1 MVMPRQLLLQ
11 KKSRSLTWCFLS
23 SSNNGGRSF
32 CSSSSS
38 NNNNNKNYINKFWI
52 WTTTPRLNWKN
63 NIKEAVIATMV
74 FGVTGTTTM
83 FLIRPCLKTVFGLE
97 GSLLEGPNSYRI
109 ISILTISPV
118 YAILLFTIGTI
129 SGRHIFFAQMSSKIL
144 GRFIPKY
151 ILSKV
156 YCNPAKIKYN
166 LK

>member
-1 MVMPRQLLLQ
+1 MPRQLLLLR
-11 KKSRSLTWCFLS
+11 KSTWSFLS
-23 SSNNGGRSF
+23 SSNKGGRSF

-38 NNNNNKNYINKFWI
+38 NNNNNNKNYINKFWN

-74 FGVTGTTTM
+74 FGVTGTTSM
-83 FLIRPCLKTVFGLE
+83 ILIRPCLKTAFGLE

-144 GRFIPKY
+144 GRFIPKS

>member
-1 MVMPRQLLLQ
+1 MPRQLLLQ

-32 CSSSSS
+32 CSQGSSSS
-38 NNNNNKNYINKFWI
+38 SNNNNKNYINKFWN
-52 WTTTPRLNWKN
+52 WTTTPRLDWKS
-63 NIKEAVIATMV
+63 NIKEAVIAIMV

-144 GRFIPKY
+144 GRFIPKS

>member
-1 MVMPRQLLLQ
+1 MVIPRQLLLLN
-11 KKSRSLTWCFLS
+11 KSTWCFLS
-23 SSNNGGRSF
+23 TSNNGGRSF

-38 NNNNNKNYINKFWI
+38 SSNNNNKNYINKFWK

-83 FLIRPCLKTVFGLE
+83 ILIRPCLKTVFGLE

-118 YAILLFTIGTI
+118 YAILLFTIGTV

-144 GRFIPKY
+144 GRFIPNS

>member
-1 MVMPRQLLLQ
+1 MPRQLLLV
-11 KKSRSLTWCFLS
+11 KRSTSLTWCLS
-23 SSNNGGRSF
+23 SFNHGVKSF
-32 CSSSSS
+32 CSQSSSGSS
-38 NNNNNKNYINKFWI
+38 NNNKSYINKFWN
-52 WTTTPRLNWKN
+52 WTTTPRLNWKS
-63 NIKEAVIATMV
+63 NIKEAVIATIV

-144 GRFIPKY
+144 GRFIPKS